1 MKLTKVNGI
10 RHGIK
15 WYDYSIG
22 KTVVCVERKKSVQ
35 IVRLIFYGKKGNS
48 FIMDFQME
56 EFHEFV
62 NELKKASD
70 FLKKGGEEENKAS

>member
-1 MKLTKVNGI
+1 
-10 RHGIK
+10 
-15 WYDYSIG
+15 
-22 KTVVCVERKKSVQ
+22 
-35 IVRLIFYGKKGNS
+35 
-48 FIMDFQME
+48 ME